1 MRRSK
6 PVKWLLMETPE
17 YIERLRVVG
26 GNLAL
31 DFVNTQ
37 DGDPPLECLRDYGDL
52 VAWSVW
58 VGLLTAGEG
67 ELLRG
72 ESERGSEDAGV
83 AYRDALELRGALYG
97 VFRAVAEGGDAPW
110 RGLEI
115 LRGYEREALSRGT
128 LVQGDRGFDWEWKDG
143 RDLARMLWP
152 VAHAATELLTSGDLD
167 RLKLC
172 AGCYWVFLDAS
183 RNHSRRWCTM
193 EVCGTDEKK
202 RRYVAK
208 RRGVGSGG

>member
-1 MRRSK
+1 
-6 PVKWLLMETPE
+6 LMETPE
-17 YIERLRVVG
+17 YIERLRIVG

-31 DFVNTQ
+31 DFVNTE
-37 DGDPPLECLRDYGDL
+37 DGDPPQECLRDYLDL
-52 VAWSVW
+52 VAWSVR
-58 VGLLTAGEG
+58 VGLLSADEG
-67 ELLRG
+67 ELLGG
-72 ESERGSEDAGV
+72 EAERRPEDAGA
-83 AYRDALELRGALYG
+83 AYRDALELRGALHG
-97 VFRAVAEGGDAPW
+97 VFRAVAEGGDAPG

-115 LRGYEREALSRGT
+115 LRRYEREALSRGT
-128 LVQGDRGFDWEWKDG
+128 LAQHDRGFGWEWKDG
-143 RDLARMLWP
+143 RDLAWMLWP
-152 VAHAATELLTSGDLD
+152 VAHAATGLLTSGDLD

-208 RRGVGSGG
+208 RRRNLADSGE